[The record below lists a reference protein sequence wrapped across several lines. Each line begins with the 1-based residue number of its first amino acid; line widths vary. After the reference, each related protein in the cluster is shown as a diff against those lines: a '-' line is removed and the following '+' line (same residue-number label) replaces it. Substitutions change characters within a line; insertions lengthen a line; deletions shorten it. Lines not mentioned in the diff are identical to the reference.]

1 MTAPHLRAI
10 LVLSCAPFLLSGTD
24 SCSRT
29 KAASAPGAGDRE
41 TFRGVYEMSSDR
53 SAFLPCGNPEQ
64 WYVSTQGAPARELRR
79 LTGTQDLQSPG
90 GGMVP
95 PQRTRDIKRA
105 YAEVQG
111 DTVAV
116 SPGGPAVAFQREL
129 RVTRVLVVK
138 PAQGGM
144 CP

>member
-1 MTAPHLRAI
+1 M
-10 LVLSCAPFLLSGTD
+10 G
-24 SCSRT
+24 
-29 KAASAPGAGDRE
+29 SA
-41 TFRGVYEMSSDR
+41 R
-53 SAFLPCGNPEQ
+53 SAFLPCGSPEQ
-64 WYVSTQGAPARELRR
+64 WYVSIQGAPARELRR

-95 PQRTRDIKRA
+95 PQRAPDIKRA
-105 YAEVQG
+105 YAEVEG

-116 SPGGPAVAFQREL
+116 SPGGPAIAYQREL
-129 RVTRVLVVK
+129 RVTRVLAVR

>member
-1 MTAPHLRAI
+1 MTALHIRAT
-10 LVLSCAPFLLSGTD
+10 LVLCCAAVLASGVAG
-24 SCSRT
+24 CSRT
-29 KAASAPGAGDRE
+29 TAAGAPAAGARE
-41 TFRGVYEMSSDR
+41 TFHGVYEMGSDR

-90 GGMVP
+90 GGMMP
-95 PQRTRDIKRA
+95 SRRATDIKRA
-105 YAEVQG
+105 YAEVEG

-116 SPGGPAVAFQREL
+116 SPGGPAVAFQHEL
-129 RVTRVLVVK
+129 RITRVLAVR